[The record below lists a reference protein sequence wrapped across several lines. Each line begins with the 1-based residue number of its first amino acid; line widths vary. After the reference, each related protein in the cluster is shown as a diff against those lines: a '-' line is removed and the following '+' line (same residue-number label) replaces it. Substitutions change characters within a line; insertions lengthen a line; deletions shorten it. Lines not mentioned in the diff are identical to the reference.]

1 MLKST
6 KKEKDPCQGQIF
18 YVLRHRKKN
27 CFYIQIF
34 SPKETCWI
42 ISFSNLL
49 FIHYLLSHEV
59 GTSVINMIRWLSET
73 ERSSRRIWK

>member
-1 MLKST
+1 MSGSDLLCPET
-6 KKEKDPCQGQIF
+6 Q
-18 YVLRHRKKN
+18 KKN

-59 GTSVINMIRWLSET
+59 GTSVINMIRWLSEKGVHAEFGSEVKT
-73 ERSSRRIWK
+73 RAVER